1 MTSWRTGRARP
12 ASGTWTPVAGP
23 PPTTAAP
30 ATSPGQ
36 RLFLQQQEYSTG
48 LVLPPGAPETEEEYV
63 EYYQGR
69 ILSSQEMQ
77 LYPLKEDLAEW
88 LNRTLEIDYITAENF
103 LEALDNGMVVCRL
116 AQVIQEKAQQAV
128 EAGRFPGPAPT
139 IRSRFWE
146 HAARRSFFC
155 RDNMENF
162 IKFCRKL
169 GVHENLLFESD
180 DLVLHSQPR
189 NVVLC
194 LLEVSRLAA
203 RFDLEPPGLVQ
214 LEKEIAQQEEREAL
228 GAATSANWRHSI
240 GVAPTAAPRPSSRPI
255 KMRHSSSSS
264 AIMASGS
271 SPMVSGPKWGGSAS
285 SSPGPRLG
293 RPRSADRRSLTAQV
307 DGRPNGHL
315 RRAKSEGAGKAIGG
329 GTSDGIPSDGTE
341 DDDWGSVRGSD
352 LDVTDLDLPLAEQV
366 GIRLRRNCHSAGGGE
381 QVAREEITELDRRI
395 YLQVQ
400 QVARMSERQ
409 CQCKGGRC
417 NKLKV
422 KKLGEGKYSIA
433 GRNVFIR
440 LLKGRHMMVRVGG
453 GWDTLEHFLLRHD
466 PCVVRVVSRRGGDLA
481 ETSDCS
487 VSSSAPAAVSSYL
500 HIRAKYRSPPLDGV
514 GC

>member
-1 MTSWRTGRARP
+1 MTSWRSGRPRP
-12 ASGTWTPVAGP
+12 ASATWSAVAGP
-23 PPTTAAP
+23 GQEVGVS
-30 ATSPGQ
+30 SPGQ

-63 EYYQGR
+63 EYYQER

-88 LNRTLEIDYITAENF
+88 LNKTLEIDYITAENF
-103 LEALDNGMVVCRL
+103 LDALDNGMVVCRL
-116 AQVIQEKAQQAV
+116 AQVIQEKAQLAV

-139 IRSRFWE
+139 IRPRFWE

-214 LEKEIAQQEEREAL
+214 LEREIAQQEEREAN
-228 GAATSANWRHSI
+228 TNNNWRHSI
-240 GVAPTAAPRPSSRPI
+240 AVVPPAPRPAN

-264 AIMASGS
+264 ALSAASS
-271 SPMVSGPKWGGSAS
+271 SGGGGRTRWGGSAS
-285 SSPGPRLG
+285 SSPGPRAPG
-293 RPRSADRRSLTAQV
+293 RPRSADRRSLATTPGASSEGGATSGHRQSSS
-307 DGRPNGHL
+307 GRL
-315 RRAKSEGAGKAIGG
+315 RRAKSEGGGRGG
-329 GTSDGIPSDGTE
+329 GGGSAIAAGAEE
-341 DDDWGSVRGSD
+341 DWSSSVGGSEASSVAGVAVGARG
-352 LDVTDLDLPLAEQV
+352 LDLCAPKQ
-366 GIRLRRNCHSAGGGE
+366 
-381 QVAREEITELDRRI
+381 EITELDRRI
-395 YLQVQ
+395 LLQVQ
-400 QVARMSERQ
+400 QVARMSERR
-409 CQCKGGRC
+409 CQCPAGKCSR
-417 NKLKV
+417 LKV

-453 GWDTLEHFLLRHD
+453 GWDTLEHFLVRHD
-466 PCVVRVVSRRGGDLA
+466 PCAVRVVSRKGEDSGTADDA
-481 ETSDCS
+481 CS
-487 VSSSAPAAVSSYL
+487 SSYL